1 MPGIGDLVVNLSA
14 NTKNFDNGLGRSQ
27 KGLSEFGK
35 VGPRSVNPVT
45 RAFGALT
52 SMAIGTAATLS
63 ALSLDITKGLA
74 VGMIGVGAAAWGLQ
88 SRIGD
93 LAGVAD
99 KAAQTGLSGAFLQQL
114 EFAADQSGVS
124 AETLTGGIKKLTV
137 MIGNAADGSKEAAAS
152 LKSLGLSAKDL
163 KSLSPEQQF
172 LRISE
177 AIAKIPTASGR
188 AAAAVKVF
196 GKSGIEMTTL
206 FAGGLDDIT
215 KLMQDARD
223 IGIGLDDKSLTQ
235 IAEADDA
242 LQKMYASIGAMVD
255 QVAVGLAPAFA
266 EVSTQVT
273 NLIGPVTKLFETF
286 NSMEGKWSWLGDTIV
301 AAFDVGI
308 ETIKIHWAE
317 MLNDLLTQ
325 TSGFG
330 MDVANFALDMTNPG
344 LMAQRGAEM
353 AQKAGAFNPQEDG
366 LKQAQGRLDELIGKF
381 ADAQVKNEG
390 AANANP
396 MQAAEGAA
404 AAARKAYYDAITKRE
419 QSSSAMKTAHKG
431 LEGKSDAL
439 LTGLNNPNLSSAQ
452 IDAMEKETDVARS
465 VYQSAG
471 VVFDSAI
478 IAETNAR
485 VAYEQAQASL
495 AALEQAKGKED
506 AQSKFT
512 SGISSMFDKLKDS
525 PLMGTIDSLKMG
537 AEGMVD
543 RAKIQVGALGGT
555 LSNMFAD
562 RKKEVAPRLS
572 GAMAGGSVDAYS
584 TIVQAMM
591 TRGKD
596 PVVAATEKQTK
607 DLIKGLKP
615 KREFKNIDSFVS
627 LGP

>member
-1 MPGIGDLVVNLSA
+1 
-14 NTKNFDNGLGRSQ
+14 
-27 KGLSEFGK
+27 
-35 VGPRSVNPVT
+35 
-45 RAFGALT
+45 
-52 SMAIGTAATLS
+52 
-63 ALSLDITKGLA
+63 
-74 VGMIGVGAAAWGLQ
+74 
-88 SRIGD
+88 
-93 LAGVAD
+93 
-99 KAAQTGLSGAFLQQL
+99 
-114 EFAADQSGVS
+114 
-124 AETLTGGIKKLTV
+124 
-137 MIGNAADGSKEAAAS
+137 
-152 LKSLGLSAKDL
+152 
-163 KSLSPEQQF
+163 
-172 LRISE
+172 
-177 AIAKIPTASGR
+177 
-188 AAAAVKVF
+188 
-196 GKSGIEMTTL
+196 MTTL

-255 QVAVGLAPAFA
+255 QVAVGLAPAFT

-273 NLIGPVTKLFETF
+273 GLIGPVTKLFAAF
-286 NSMEGKWSWLGDTIV
+286 NSLGDAKWKFAGELMV
-301 AAFDVGI
+301 ASFDVGM
-308 ETIKIHWAE
+308 ETIKLHWAD
-317 MLNDLLTQ
+317 MLNSMLDQVAKIDWKQLLNPFASVKISDLRPDAKPENL
-325 TSGFG
+325 
-330 MDVANFALDMTNPG
+330 N
-344 LMAQRGAEM
+344 
-353 AQKAGAFNPQEDG
+353 
-366 LKQAQGRLDELIGKF
+366 QAQGRLDELIGKL
-381 ADAQVKNEG
+381 ADAQQVNEAAGNEPPKN
-390 AANANP
+390 
-396 MQAAEGAA
+396 QF
-404 AAARKAYYDAITKRE
+404 
-419 QSSSAMKTAHKG
+419 
-431 LEGKSDAL
+431 
-439 LTGLNNPNLSSAQ
+439 Q
-452 IDAMEKETDVARS
+452 IDIDNAQKAFDDAVNKSQEFWINDPAMRAA
-465 VYQSAG
+465 SAALDKAVKDHG
-471 VVFDSAI
+471 RGSAI
-478 IAETNAR
+478 WMDADKEHSRQIQIGLGLDAQKKEAGKTLEDAKAAPAKAE
-485 VAYEQAQASL
+485 
-495 AALEQAKGKED
+495 